1 MIRGI
6 VTVDVV
12 TLNEQQQEL
21 FKGYSKCINDA
32 KDSGFGE
39 RWFLMFLSTPGA
51 ALRKTLLFQGI
62 ITYLEWLL
70 VVFRLLYSSKVLGV
84 VPVQIRAIPA

>member
-1 MIRGI
+1 MSSLTMIKGI

-21 FKGYSKCINDA
+21 FKGYSECINDA

-39 RWFLMFLSTPGA
+39 R
-51 ALRKTLLFQGI
+51 
-62 ITYLEWLL
+62 
-70 VVFRLLYSSKVLGV
+70 
-84 VPVQIRAIPA
+84 

>member
-1 MIRGI
+1 MSSLTMIKGI

-39 RWFLMFLSTPGA
+39 R
-51 ALRKTLLFQGI
+51 
-62 ITYLEWLL
+62 
-70 VVFRLLYSSKVLGV
+70 
-84 VPVQIRAIPA
+84 